1 MRINL
6 ICIAA
11 VLSFLYADYTFA
23 GAVFRGFSKKNSE
36 NASESAKNTTEGAD
50 KASSNAEAGGKA
62 EGNVEAEGKADAAPA
77 PAAEESKNEKVASD
91 EVSAAEMPKKE
102 KAIVGDP
109 VVLKIGR
116 KEFRRSQ
123 VLDDMKGLPP
133 QLVKGVNQDRLFA
146 MVRDQRM
153 STYLMIEQAKKAGM
167 DKTKE
172 FLEKLDQ
179 MKEDLMARVFLM
191 KEILP
196 KAENESALKARYAKY
211 VMEFKK
217 TKEHHLYHI
226 MVASE
231 DEAKAVLAE
240 LGEGKDFSDV
250 AKRKS
255 VAPSK
260 EKGGDEGFI
269 PLQILPSPMKD
280 TLQALKE
287 GEYTKEAIKTEAGL
301 HIFRVAENR
310 DSVAQKYED
319 CKDALKQMVVQEEV
333 MKLIE
338 RLEKQ
343 YNVEKFNEDG
353 SPYVATEPPATN

>member
-1 MRINL
+1 M
-6 ICIAA
+6 AA
-11 VLSFLYADYTFA
+11 VLSFLYADYMSA
-23 GAVFRGFSKKNSE
+23 GAVFRDFSKKNSE
-36 NASESAKNTTEGAD
+36 NTDESAKNSTE
-50 KASSNAEAGGKA
+50 NAEGTENA
-62 EGNVEAEGKADAAPA
+62 ESTDGANANANNADANTSAAPA
-77 PAAEESKNEKVASD
+77 DETSSLGTEESKDEKASAG
-91 EVSAAEMPKKE
+91 EVPTAEVPKKE
-102 KAIVGDP
+102 KKIVGDP
-109 VVLKIGR
+109 IVLKIGR

-123 VLDDMKGLPP
+123 VLEDMKGLPP
-133 QLVKGVNQDRLFA
+133 QLVKGVDPDRLFA

-172 FLEKLDQ
+172 FLDRLDQ
-179 MKEDLMARVFLM
+179 MKEDLMARIFLM

-217 TKEHHLYHI
+217 AKEHHLYHI
-226 MVASE
+226 MATSE
-231 DEAKAVLAE
+231 DEAKNVLAE
-240 LGEGKDFSDV
+240 LAEGKDFSDV

-269 PLQILPSPMKD
+269 PLQILPSPMKEK
-280 TLQALKE
+280 LQALKD
-287 GEYTKEAIKTEAGL
+287 GEYTKEAIKTDAGF
-301 HIFRVAENR
+301 HIFRLTESR
-310 DSVAQKYED
+310 DSVAQKYEE
-319 CKDALKQMVVQEEV
+319 CKEALKQMVVQEEV

-353 SPYVATEPPATN
+353 SPYVAAEPSAS

>member
-1 MRINL
+1 M
-6 ICIAA
+6 
-11 VLSFLYADYTFA
+11 FA
-23 GAVFRGFSKKNSE
+23 GALFRDFSKKNTENTENTGEGAKNATE
-36 NASESAKNTTEGAD
+36 NAGE
-50 KASSNAEAGGKA
+50 ASNS
-62 EGNVEAEGKADAAPA
+62 VEAAAAPV
-77 PAAEESKNEKVASD
+77 AEEPKNEKVAAD

-102 KAIVGDP
+102 KTIVGDP

-116 KEFRRSQ
+116 KEFRRSHIME
-123 VLDDMKGLPP
+123 DMKGLPP
-133 QLVKGVNQDRLFA
+133 QLVKGVDPDRLFS

-172 FLEKLDQ
+172 FLERLDQ
-179 MKEDLMARVFLM
+179 MKEDLMARIFLM

-196 KAENESALKARYAKY
+196 KAENESALKARYAQY

-231 DEAKAVLAE
+231 NEAKAVLAE
-240 LGEGKDFSDV
+240 LAEGKDFSDV
-250 AKRKS
+250 AKKKS
-255 VAPSK
+255 IAPSK

-269 PLQILPSPMKD
+269 PLHILPSPMKD
-280 TLQALKE
+280 TLLALKE
-287 GEYTKEAIKTEAGL
+287 GEYTKEAVKTDAGL
-301 HIFRVAENR
+301 HIFRVTENR

-319 CKDALKQMVVQEEV
+319 CKDALKQMIVQEEV

-343 YNVEKFNEDG
+343 YKVEKFNEDG
-353 SPYVATEPPATN
+353 SPYVAPEAPAVN